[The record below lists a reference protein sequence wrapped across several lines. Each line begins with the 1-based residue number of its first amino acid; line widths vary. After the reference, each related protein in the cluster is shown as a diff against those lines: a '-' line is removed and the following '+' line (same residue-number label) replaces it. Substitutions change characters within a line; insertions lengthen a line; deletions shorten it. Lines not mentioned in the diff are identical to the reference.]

1 MNPSKNSALNEK
13 DLKPDKE
20 TDLFQD
26 KEKDLLQ
33 DKEKDLLQDKE
44 KDLFQDKEKD
54 LFQDKEKNLFP
65 NRMNLLEKMSC
76 KELETLLSCLLPI
89 AVIDDLQYMIGVEAK
104 SVFVESDRP
113 MIETSSGYIDLK
125 DFLESS
131 NLASNMVIW
140 RIIQEKKLTYKEA
153 VLSLLY
159 INGVV
164 PDLISEYD
172 REINDDISG
181 LFADIA
187 SLIKQTGSVRQTTDS
202 NL

>member
-26 KEKDLLQ
+26 KEK
-33 DKEKDLLQDKE
+33 
-44 KDLFQDKEKD
+44 
-54 LFQDKEKNLFP
+54 NRFP

-125 DFLESS
+125 DFLKNRFGRVYAPDE
-131 NLASNMVIW
+131 I
-140 RIIQEKKLTYKEA
+140 TA
-153 VLSLLY
+153 VA
-159 INGVV
+159 V
-164 PDLISEYD
+164 
-172 REINDDISG
+172 
-181 LFADIA
+181 
-187 SLIKQTGSVRQTTDS
+187 
-202 NL
+202 